1 MNRFVVGLDGFS
13 EARNILRE
21 WKGDSYVFGQG
32 VLNQVGK
39 LVQTYGK
46 NTLFVGCKDKWAQ
59 KPRRLIEESLGAVG
73 VSHVSVL
80 DARPNAPREDLYRIA
95 LQVAVYKPESI
106 VAFGGG
112 STIDACKTASVLATY
127 TSTEVKNILGV
138 NWYEACTVDPYFGT
152 GMVTKMKEATG
163 RDIIPVVAV
172 QTAASS
178 AAHLTKYSNITDPIT
193 GQKKLIV
200 DEAIV
205 PRVAVFDHETTLG
218 APKDLTLDGGLDG
231 ISHMWEVFMGATGK
245 DNYEKI
251 KHTVVPGI
259 RLIVKYLKN
268 AREEPQNIEARTALG
283 LGTDLG
289 GYAIMLGGTN
299 GPHLGSFSLVDVLT
313 HGRACAILLPY
324 YTVLFAP
331 AIQDQ
336 LRSVGS
342 IFKEEGYI
350 DKDIKSQKGRELGET
365 VAEGMISFTRSLEF
379 PTTLKTAGCSSGH
392 LDKMV
397 EAAKDPQLRMKLMNM
412 PIPLNPDKGDIERY
426 MRPVLDAAFTGDLK
440 LIKAIEHG

>member
-1 MNRFVVGLDGFS
+1 MDDISQASR
-13 EARNILRE
+13 ILKE
-21 WKGDSYVFGQG
+21 WKGSSYIFGQS
-32 VLNQVGK
+32 VLNQVGRF
-39 LVQTYGK
+39 VQTFGK
-46 NTLFVGCKDKWAQ
+46 NTLLVGCKDKWAQ
-59 KPRRLIEESLGAVG
+59 APRKTIEESLETNR

-95 LQVAVYKPESI
+95 LQVAIYKPDSI

-112 STIDACKTASVLATY
+112 STIDACKAASVLATY
-127 TSTEVKNILGV
+127 TSKEVNDVLDV
-138 NWYEACTVDPYFGT
+138 DWYEACTIDPYFGT
-152 GMVTKMKEATG
+152 GMVTKIREATG
-163 RDIIPVVAV
+163 RDVVPVVAV

-178 AAHLTKYSNITDPIT
+178 AAHLTKYSNITNPIT

-205 PRVAVFDHETTLG
+205 PKAAVFDHETTLG

-231 ISHMWEVFMGATGK
+231 IAHMWEVFMGATGK

-251 KHTVVPGI
+251 KHTVIPGI
-259 RLIVKYLKN
+259 RLIVRHLKV
-268 AREEPQNIEARTALG
+268 AREEPRDIEARTALG
-283 LGTDLG
+283 IGTDLG
-289 GYAIMLGGTN
+289 GYAIMMGGTN

-313 HGRACAILLPY
+313 HGRACAVLLPY

-336 LRSVGS
+336 LKAVGP

-350 DKDIKSQKGRELGET
+350 DGDIKGQEGRELGET
-365 VAEGMISFTRSLEF
+365 LARGMINFTESLEF
-379 PTTLKTAGCSSGH
+379 PTTLKAAGSSSEH
-392 LDKMV
+392 LDKMIK
-397 EAAKDPQLRMKLMNM
+397 AAKDPQLRMKLLNM
-412 PIPLNPDKGDIERY
+412 PIPLNPDKGDIEKY

-440 LIKAIEHG
+440 LIETVKT